1 MFLAFKMTDLV
12 TVPFGWLL
20 NQLYSLVGNYGLAMI
35 LFAFL
40 VQMILLPITMKSKK
54 SMMKMSRLQPRI
66 QEIQRKY
73 ADDKQKQN
81 EAIQQLQ
88 KEEGATMGCG
98 GCLWS
103 LVPLLILIPLFGVI
117 REPIRYLLG
126 ETAENAALIVET
138 IKAINP
144 DLFSGARGGY
154 YDQVI
159 AAQYIPQYAAQIQ
172 AEVAG
177 VSAATLEGINFGF
190 LGINLGAQPVFNV
203 LKWDVWNWANIGLFL
218 VPFLSAGSQV
228 LQMMITQKANNSVIT
243 DEKGVQDQ
251 ETAAK
256 SQTAQQSK
264 MMMYTM
270 PLMSLYIGFTVPA
283 GLSLY
288 WFVGGVVR
296 TVQDVILTKHYR
308 QVYDVEDAE
317 RLARYQAQE
326 ALEAE
331 KERVRAERRAANP
344 EGITANTSKKKLQ
357 QKQKEEEAA
366 ARAAAEAEYLAK
378 KGVVVEPAEE
388 KKTLSGIADRP
399 NCKGRAYDPNRYNST
414 EENE

>member
-1 MFLAFKMTDLV
+1 MFLAFKLSDLV

-20 NQLYSLVGNYGLAMI
+20 NQLYSLLGNYGLAMI

-88 KEEGATMGCG
+88 KEEGASMGCG

-103 LVPLLILIPLFGVI
+103 LVPLLILLPLFTVI

-126 ETAENAALIVET
+126 ESPKNIET
-138 IKAINP
+138 ILKIIGEANEG
-144 DLFSGARGGY
+144 LFNSARG

-159 AAQYIPQYAAQIQ
+159 AAQYIPQYAAEIRAAIPGI
-172 AEVAG
+172 AE
-177 VSAATLEGINFGF
+177 STLEGINFSF
-190 LGINLGAQPVFNV
+190 LGINLGDMPQFNV
-203 LKWDVWNWANIGLFL
+203 FKWTVWDWAHIGLFL
-218 VPFLSAGSQV
+218 VPVLSAGSQV
-228 LQMMITQKANNSVIT
+228 LQMLISQKTNNSVIT
-243 DEKGVQDQ
+243 DEKGVQDK
-251 ETAAK
+251 ETAEK
-256 SQTAQQSK
+256 SQAAQQSK
-264 MMMYTM
+264 MMMFTM
-270 PLMSLYIGFTVPA
+270 PLMSLWIGFTVPA

-296 TVQDVILTKHYR
+296 TVQDTILTKHYR
-308 QVYDVEDAE
+308 KIYDAEDAE
-317 RLARYQAQE
+317 RLQRYQEQQAI
-326 ALEAE
+326 EAE
-331 KERVRAERRAANP
+331 KERIRAERRAANP
-344 EGITANTSKKKLQ
+344 DGITTNTSKKKLQ

-378 KGVVVEPAEE
+378 KGIVQEAEE
-388 KKTLSGIADRP
+388 DKKTLSGISDRP

-414 EENE
+414 EEEE

>member
-1 MFLAFKMTDLV
+1 MFLAFKLSDLV

-20 NQLYSLVGNYGLAMI
+20 NQLYSLLGNYGLAMI

-88 KEEGATMGCG
+88 KEEGASMGCG

-103 LVPLLILIPLFGVI
+103 LVPLLILIPLFTVI

-126 ETAENAALIVET
+126 ESPENIET
-138 IKAINP
+138 ILKIISEANEG
-144 DLFSGARGGY
+144 LFNSARG

-159 AAQYIPQYAAQIQ
+159 AAQYIPQYAAEIRAAIPGI
-172 AEVAG
+172 AE
-177 VSAATLEGINFGF
+177 STLEGINFSF
-190 LGINLGAQPVFNV
+190 LGINLGDMPQFNV
-203 LKWDVWNWANIGLFL
+203 FKWTVWDWAHIGLFL
-218 VPFLSAGSQV
+218 VPVLSAGSQV
-228 LQMMITQKANNSVIT
+228 LQMLISQKTNNSVIT
-243 DEKGVQDQ
+243 DEKGVQDK
-251 ETAAK
+251 ETAEK
-256 SQTAQQSK
+256 SQAAQQSK
-264 MMMYTM
+264 MMMFTM
-270 PLMSLYIGFTVPA
+270 PLMSLWIGFTVPA

-296 TVQDVILTKHYR
+296 TVQDTILTKHYR
-308 QVYDVEDAE
+308 KIYDAEDAE
-317 RLARYQAQE
+317 RLQRYQEQQAI
-326 ALEAE
+326 EAE
-331 KERVRAERRAANP
+331 KERIRAERRAANP
-344 EGITANTSKKKLQ
+344 DGITTNTSKKKLQ

-378 KGVVVEPAEE
+378 KGIVQEAEEE
-388 KKTLSGIADRP
+388 KKTLSGISDRP

-414 EENE
+414 EEEE

>member
-1 MFLAFKMTDLV
+1 MFLAFKLTDLV

-20 NQLYSLVGNYGLAMI
+20 NQLYSLLGNYGVAMI
-35 LFAFL
+35 LFAIL
-40 VQMILLPITMKSKK
+40 VQLILLPITAKSKK

-81 EAIQQLQ
+81 EAIQKLQ
-88 KEEGATMGCG
+88 QEEGATMGCG

-103 LVPLLILIPLFGVI
+103 LVPLLILLPLFTVI

-126 ETAENAALIVET
+126 ETPENATLIVDT

-144 DLFSGARGGY
+144 DLFSGNSY
-154 YDQVI
+154 YNQVT
-159 AAQYIPQYAAQIQ
+159 AAQYIPQYAAQLQTVIPNI
-172 AEVAG
+172 
-177 VSAATLEGINFGF
+177 SARTLEGINFGF
-190 LGINLGAQPVFNV
+190 LGINLGAIPQWKF
-203 LKWDVWNWANIGLFL
+203 WTWGAFNWAMIGALL
-218 VPFLSAGSQV
+218 IPALSAGSQV
-228 LQMMITQKANNSVIT
+228 LQMWISQKTNNSVIT
-243 DEKGVQDQ
+243 DKNGVQDE
-251 ETAAK
+251 ETAK
-256 SQTAQQSK
+256 NSQTAQQSK
-264 MMMYTM
+264 MMMWMM
-270 PLMSLYIGFTVPA
+270 PLMSLWIGFTVPA

-296 TVQDVILTKHYR
+296 TVEDTILTRHYR
-308 QVYDVEDAE
+308 KVYDAEDAE

-344 EGITANTSKKKLQ
+344 DGITANTSKKKLQ

-378 KGVVVEPAEE
+378 KGVAAEPAEE

-414 EENE
+414 EEE

>member
-1 MFLAFKMTDLV
+1 MFLAFKLSDIV

-20 NQLYSLVGNYGLAMI
+20 NQLYSLLGNYGLAMI

-103 LVPLLILIPLFGVI
+103 LVPLLILLPLFTVI

-126 ETAENAALIVET
+126 ESVENANLIVET
-138 IKAINP
+138 IKSLNP
-144 DLFSGARGGY
+144 DLFNATRGDY
-154 YDQVI
+154 YAQVL
-159 AAQYIPQYAAQIQ
+159 AAQYIPQYAAEIQ
-172 AEVAG
+172 AAVPGVAA
-177 VSAATLEGINFGF
+177 STLEGINFGF

-203 LKWDVWNWANIGLFL
+203 FKWTVWNWANIGLFL

-228 LQMMITQKANNSVIT
+228 LQMLISQKANNSVIT
-243 DEKGVQDQ
+243 NENGVQDK
-251 ETAAK
+251 ETAEK

-264 MMMYTM
+264 IMMLMM

-308 QVYDVEDAE
+308 KVYDAEDAE
-317 RLARYQAQE
+317 RMARYQAQQE
-326 ALEAE
+326 LEAE
-331 KERVRAERRAANP
+331 KERIRAERRAANP
-344 EGITANTSKKKLQ
+344 DGITANTSKKKLQ
-357 QKQKEEEAA
+357 QKQKEEEAER
-366 ARAAAEAEYLAK
+366 RAAAEAEYLAK
-378 KGVVVEPAEE
+378 KGITVEPAEE
-388 KKTLSGIADRP
+388 KKPLSGIADRP
-399 NCKGRAYDPNRYNST
+399 NCKGRAYDPNRYDST

>member
-308 QVYDVEDAE
+308 QVYDAEDAE

-378 KGVVVEPAEE
+378 KGIVQEPAEE

>member
-1 MFLAFKMTDLV
+1 MFLAFKLSDIV

-35 LFAFL
+35 IFAFL

-81 EAIQQLQ
+81 EAVQKLY
-88 KEEGATMGCG
+88 KEENVSMGCG

-103 LVPLLILIPLFGVI
+103 FVPLLILIPLFTVI

-126 ETAENAALIVET
+126 ESTENIEIILDIIKTA
-138 IKAINP
+138 KA
-144 DLFSGARGGY
+144 DLFTNARG

-159 AAQYIPQYAAQIQ
+159 AAQYIPLYADQIRE
-172 AEVAG
+172 AIPGIAT
-177 VSAATLEGINFGF
+177 STLEGINFNF
-190 LGINLGAQPVFNV
+190 LGINLGDMPQFNV
-203 LKWDVWNWANIGLFL
+203 FKWSAWDWAHIGLFL
-218 VPFLSAGSQV
+218 VPVLSAGSQV
-228 LQMMITQKANNSVIT
+228 VQMLISQKTNNSVVT
-243 DEKGVQDQ
+243 NEKGIQDK
-251 ETAAK
+251 ETAEK
-256 SQTAQQSK
+256 SQSAQQSK
-264 MMMYTM
+264 MMMYMM
-270 PLMSLYIGFTVPA
+270 PLMSLWIGFTVPA

-296 TVQDVILTKHYR
+296 TVQDTILTRHYR
-308 QVYDVEDAE
+308 KVYDAEDAE
-317 RLARYQAQE
+317 RLARYQAQQE
-326 ALEAE
+326 LEAE
-331 KERVRAERRAANP
+331 KERIRAERRAANP

-366 ARAAAEAEYLAK
+366 ARAAASAEYLAK
-378 KGVVVEPAEE
+378 KGIAVEPEEE

-399 NCKGRAYDPNRYNST
+399 YCKGRAYDPNRYNST